1 MQRISAAVILVAA
14 TLVSISGASAAPTAC
29 PNHYVDG
36 EAPDIV
42 NQKLAP
48 KSREVCFEA
57 FGILHSG
64 ITRTPL
70 FAAEYLTAA
79 RLSDARGDERNDT
92 FHEEQRLP
100 EDERSEL
107 SDYKRS
113 GWDRGHLAP
122 SADMPDPETQHE
134 SFSMANMIPQ
144 APNNNRGVWANIERA
159 VRELTFNMG
168 EVYVVSGPAFIG
180 NRLETLK
187 RRVVIPTHV
196 WKAVYVPSRN
206 MASAYL
212 TVNAS
217 GSEWQ
222 EISIQGLTD
231 MTGIDPFPSLTAAV
245 KQELVDLP
253 DPIAYNRQKVS
264 ASEPNES
271 SQAAKVIGDALFN
284 MIRR

>member
-1 MQRISAAVILVAA
+1 MQRISAAAILVAA

-29 PNHYVDG
+29 PSHYVNG
-36 EAPDIV
+36 EAPDII

-48 KSREVCFEA
+48 KTREVCFEA
-57 FGILHSG
+57 FGVLHSG

-70 FAAEYLTAA
+70 FSAEYLTVA

-159 VRELTFNMG
+159 VRELTFNTG

-180 NRLETLK
+180 SRLETLK

-196 WKAVYVPSRN
+196 WKAVYVPSQN

-222 EISIQGLTD
+222 EISIQDLAE
-231 MTGIDPFPSLTAAV
+231 MTGIDPFPSLTSAV
-245 KQELVDLP
+245 KQQLVDLP

-264 ASEPNES
+264 SSEQNKS